1 MGESM
6 KIKFQNYNNSWIDD
20 KNDFNNENLL
30 YAQKIFALLQ
40 KGRSVWLESNLSIHR
55 AEKIESHNSM
65 ASLYFRS
72 GGTSGIK
79 KWVRHNEITVN
90 CAIQGLL
97 ETLRVEG
104 EGISSWCCLPLNHV
118 GGMMQILRAMGS
130 RGKIF
135 FSDYRK
141 LLEGPLDQRIANKWI
156 SLVPT
161 QLHRL
166 VTSSIAC
173 ENLRKFNGIFI
184 GGSSLSEKLAQKC
197 RIEELPLSPCYGM
210 SETAGMVTLLD
221 PHSFKQGLGGV
232 GRVLPHAL
240 LSVNPTN
247 NRIAVKA
254 KSMCLNPVE
263 EVKAVDQWLSTPDYG
278 YHDSDG
284 NWFIQ
289 GRLDRIVVTGGEKV
303 DPHLIE
309 KVIQQFDLV
318 DECLIRGVE
327 DHEWGQIIVAYITPT
342 TIDIE
347 KLKQF
352 AQDRLEPYSIHK
364 EWHLVNEL
372 PLSEMGKPNN

>member
-1 MGESM
+1 M
-6 KIKFQNYNNSWIDD
+6 KIEFQNYNNSWIDD
-20 KNDFNNENLL
+20 KNDLKNENLL

-40 KGRSVWLESNLSIHR
+40 KGRSVWLDSNLSIHKT
-55 AEKIESHNSM
+55 EKLEAHNSM
-65 ASLYFRS
+65 PSLYFRS

-79 KWVRHNEITVN
+79 KWVKHNEITVN
-90 CAIQGLL
+90 FAVQSLL
-97 ETLRVEG
+97 KALSV

-118 GGMMQILRAMGS
+118 GGMMQVLRAMAS

-141 LLEGPLDQRIANKWI
+141 LLEGPLDKWIENKWI

-166 VTSSIAC
+166 ALSSIAC

-197 RIEELPLSPCYGM
+197 RIEELPLFPCYGM

-221 PHSFKQGLGGV
+221 SHSFQQGLGGV
-232 GRVLPHAL
+232 GKVLSHAQ
-240 LSVNPTN
+240 LSVNPVN
-247 NRIAVKA
+247 NRIAVQA
-254 KSMCLNPVE
+254 KSMCLNPFE
-263 EVKAVDQWLSTPDYG
+263 GGKSVDQWLSTPDYG
-278 YHDSDG
+278 YHDSEE

-318 DECLIRGVE
+318 DECLVRGVE
-327 DHEWGQIIVAYITPT
+327 DQEWGKRIVAYIKPT
-342 TIDIE
+342 TIDVE

-352 AQDRLEPYSIHK
+352 VQERLEPYSIPK